1 MPRYIALFKPFNVLS
16 SFTHEENEKEGK
28 TSKRTLS
35 EFGLPRG
42 VYAAGRLDYDSEGLL
57 ILSDDGGFIH
67 RVTDP
72 QHKLPKTYWAQVEGV
87 PTEDALQQLRGG
99 LRIKDYTTLPCQ
111 VRILADE
118 PALPP
123 REKPITPHGP
133 TAWLE
138 LVLSEGK
145 KRQVRHMTAA
155 VGLPTLRLIRVA
167 IGPVT
172 LQGLQPGQCRELTQC
187 EVSGFGRSRYARW
200 RPKGSAM

>member
-16 SFTHEENEKEGK
+16 SFTHEESEDE
-28 TSKRTLS
+28 TTKRTLT
-35 EFGLPRG
+35 EFGLPKV

-87 PTEDALQQLRGG
+87 PTEAALQRLRGG
-99 LRIKDYTTLPCQ
+99 LRIKDYTTQACRAHL
-111 VRILADE
+111 LADE

-172 LQGLQPGQCRELTQC
+172 LNGLQPGQWRELMPDEIRAFKQKRD
-187 EVSGFGRSRYARW
+187 FHQRL
-200 RPKGSAM
+200 

>member
-16 SFTHEENEKEGK
+16 SFTHEENFGAE
-28 TSKRTLS
+28 TNKRTLS
-35 EFGLPRG
+35 EFNLPKG

-72 QHKLPKTYWAQVEGV
+72 QHKLPKTYHAQVEGV
-87 PTEDALQQLRGG
+87 PTEAALQQLRGG

-111 VRILADE
+111 ARLLADE

-138 LVLSEGK
+138 IVLSEGK

-155 VGLPTLRLIRVA
+155 TGLPTLRLLRVA

-172 LQGLQPGQCRELTQC
+172 LAGLHLCEWRELTQA
-187 EVSGFGRSRYARW
+187 EVRAFHPR
-200 RPKGSAM
+200 